1 VNIPAAQGVRCLW
14 VFKEDGD
21 PAPQLQSVTFALRGE
36 LANERTLAGL
46 IHAQIAIA
54 GEVGHS
60 AGQEL
65 PVLIPLSLS
74 LLLYT
79 AATDPEIDWPPAEQ
93 ISRPNQIPDTTIGNL
108 GWRTGAALRYA
119 RKEPSG
125 LAPLQTP
132 GLGGW
137 RLPPHIRKAH
147 WHRVRVVERDQEGR
161 AVGSRKGAEGVD
173 WHYELRWYP
182 PTPVNAGAGVSPTVR
197 NL

>member
-1 VNIPAAQGVRCLW
+1 MAYSLAAPLSLHDGHKLCHYIGMLVSGINTMNLTGSQPSPLPDRAEANLFAAAGSQFTRYVNIPAAQGVRCLW

-46 IHAQIAIA
+46 IDPKIAIA

-79 AATDPEIDWPPAEQ
+79 SFPTTSATWQPSDPGDLAQCDCGAIGTDKMSIKIE
-93 ISRPNQIPDTTIGNL
+93 SR
-108 GWRTGAALRYA
+108 W
-119 RKEPSG
+119 
-125 LAPLQTP
+125 
-132 GLGGW
+132 
-137 RLPPHIRKAH
+137 
-147 WHRVRVVERDQEGR
+147 
-161 AVGSRKGAEGVD
+161 
-173 WHYELRWYP
+173 
-182 PTPVNAGAGVSPTVR
+182 
-197 NL
+197 